1 MEIVYILV
9 IILHLFQELVN
20 SLYVT
25 DSIPAQI
32 PNLVSS
38 RYTWEALKFNTSP
51 DTLIDGCF
59 SSYGNDGLG
68 GLWSR
73 SETSTGTIRYYQ
85 INASLISNIY
95 RATSYL
101 RPESKTVKFFIRY

>member
-1 MEIVYILV
+1 M
-9 IILHLFQELVN
+9 
-20 SLYVT
+20 SLNI
-25 DSIPAQI
+25 SIPAQI

-38 RYTWEALKFNTSP
+38 RYTWEALKYNTTP

-68 GLWSR
+68 GLWKR
-73 SETSTGTIRYYQ
+73 SETGSGTIRYYQ

-95 RATSYL
+95 RTTNYL